1 MLILF
6 SCKYLSVGLSFTV
19 FILLGLLFW
28 RINVLIKIRLRF
40 ECETIFRQHKGVAL
54 ATDIMSRR
62 RRCIFWC
69 KTELRFKNFGRTIK
83 TVVSRCCDNP
93 QSTRYAV
100 TNALNVHIGR
110 RLQSVVACLRLVA
123 RTVFDRLRCQT
134 THTRKHTHTH
144 TLVTSTFT
152 FSVKETNCRC
162 NRPAMDQR
170 AVLVAGGVESTHSI
184 HIYVQLAAGNNRRST
199 DVPLLPPLKYSHFHM
214 GSSCQISNPPTSTK
228 VS

>member
-1 MLILF
+1 MCRMLILF

-62 RRCIFWC
+62 SRCIFWC

-144 TLVTSTFT
+144 THSWLPLSL
-152 FSVKETNCRC
+152 SVSRRQIADVIGQRWTN
-162 NRPAMDQR
+162 ALYWSQ
-170 AVLVAGGVESTHSI
+170 VESSRPTAYISM
-184 HIYVQLAAGNNRRST
+184 
-199 DVPLLPPLKYSHFHM
+199 YS
-214 GSSCQISNPPTSTK
+214 
-228 VS
+228 